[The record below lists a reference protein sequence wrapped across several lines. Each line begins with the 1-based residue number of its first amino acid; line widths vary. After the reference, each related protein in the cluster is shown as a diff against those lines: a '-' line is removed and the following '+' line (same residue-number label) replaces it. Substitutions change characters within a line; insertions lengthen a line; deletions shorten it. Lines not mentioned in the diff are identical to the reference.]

1 MPAQT
6 YRREDRVEAALLTSL
21 ELDVRRYLADVNKVW
36 LFVKSYGE
44 NFLKNFM
51 QFWISELGGLCCLA
65 GI

>member
-1 MPAQT
+1 MTREEWQALWT
-6 YRREDRVEAALLTSL
+6 SYYAFLAIATRVGFYR
-21 ELDVRRYLADVNKVW
+21 

-51 QFWISELGGLCCLA
+51 RSWIGELGGLCCLA